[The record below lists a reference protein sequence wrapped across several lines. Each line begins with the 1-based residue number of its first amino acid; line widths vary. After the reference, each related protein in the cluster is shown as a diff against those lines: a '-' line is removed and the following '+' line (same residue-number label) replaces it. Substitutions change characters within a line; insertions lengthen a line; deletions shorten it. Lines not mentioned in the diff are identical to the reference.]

1 MNTMGTKTCL
11 LMIHCIKSTKMP
23 NDNLYN
29 YGLGLTSTILRAL
42 NSSYFLS
49 TPRVSKN
56 KLTGCI

>member
-11 LMIHCIKSTKMP
+11 RDS
-23 NDNLYN
+23 LYKIYQN
-29 YGLGLTSTILRAL
+29 AQSQSLHYGLGLTSTILRAL

-49 TPRVSKN
+49 TPRMSKN